1 MAAGNLKQIGPYEI
15 RGVLG
20 EGGMATVYRAY
31 QPSLAREV
39 AIKVMSS
46 RFTDD
51 ETFVARFRREA
62 LAISRLKHPN
72 ILSIYDS
79 GQEGATPYIVTELL
93 DGKTLRERMGQPI
106 ELKAAANYLRQL
118 ASALDYAH
126 ENGIIHRDVKPSN
139 VLMGDQNRVVLSD
152 FGIVKL
158 LEGGNTLTATGFGV
172 GTPDYMSPEQGTG
185 EKLDGRSD
193 QYALGVVLYEMLT
206 GVTPFRGDTP
216 LVVMMGHVNKPLPD
230 PRQYNTR
237 LTPQIVTVLNKVL
250 SKRPSDRYRTCLEF
264 AEAFEQTINPTQNW
278 LPATQPEMPTQ
289 VTAPSPISPQQAYQ
303 YALEKE
309 RSGAYQTAFE
319 TLVDLQRV
327 NPNFAD
333 VPQKLARY
341 QQMNYHY
348 TGAQTLYKT
357 GLASAADATQVSSAP
372 PTELR
377 SYQPPVSTA
386 ATEVRSYPNNYT
398 PPPLSHTPSGGYQY
412 AQPKKGNGGLIAAL
426 IGGAVLL
433 IGGAVVAVLLLTGN
447 KPDPT
452 KQASLTPAATV
463 TTTASATQGANTN
476 IPTVTTAA
484 TTSAPPATTAP
495 ATTTAVGPKDP
506 AAAQVQ
512 DLSSKLYNGQADFK
526 TTIDK
531 LRALIKQNPNSWL
544 ANRELGIALYLWNRE
559 GGEDLALQNAIK
571 QNDKDAKSHAYLSM
585 VYHDGY
591 ASEKALTEATRAI
604 ELDPNDPDARAAYSM
619 ALGGAGSGTDRS
631 LTEAKKA
638 LELDSNGLWPR
649 WASFLA
655 NLDAGQ
661 NDEALKHI
669 DFLIGKFSSMAT
681 FYSAKGGLYRDQSDY
696 DNAKIWYD
704 KALAID
710 PQYPYAHS
718 GLGWIYYYQGDYDK
732 SLAEFIATTK
742 ANDSYDGGHTGAG
755 YALSAKSRYDEAIDQ
770 FKRAIQINVKAID
783 AHNGMAFTYIYKGDA
798 AKDTNQRNQ
807 FYNQAIESA
816 DNALK
821 YLPAYVDAT
830 FNKGRALYSLNRYT
844 EAEPLLKKVIENRPK
859 SSFYRIVLAYNY
871 YAQKKYAEAKIEA
884 QEILKNDPSYKSAS
898 QLLDDIK
905 KATGS

>member
-1 MAAGNLKQIGPYEI
+1 
-15 RGVLG
+15 
-20 EGGMATVYRAY
+20 MATVYRAY
-31 QPSLAREV
+31 QPNLAREV

-46 RFTDD
+46 QFTDD

-126 ENGIIHRDVKPSN
+126 EHGIIHRDVKPSN

-230 PRQYNTR
+230 PRQFNTR
-237 LTPQIVTVLNKVL
+237 LTPQIVAVLTKVL
-250 SKRPSDRYRTCLEF
+250 SKRPTDRYRTCTEF
-264 AEAFEQTINPTQNW
+264 TDAFEQAISPTTQNW
-278 LPATQPEMPTQ
+278 APATQPEMPTQ
-289 VTAPSPISPQQAYQ
+289 VTVSPAITPQQAYQ
-303 YALEKE
+303 YALDKE
-309 RSGAYQTAFE
+309 RMGAYQTAFE

-333 VPQKLARY
+333 VPQRLARY
-341 QQMNYHY
+341 QQMNYRY

-357 GLASAADATQVSSAP
+357 GLVSSTDATQVSNTPSA
-372 PTELR
+372 ELR
-377 SYQPPVSTA
+377 NYQPPVSTA
-386 ATEVRSYPNNYT
+386 ATEVRPFANQYT
-398 PPPLSHTPSGGYQY
+398 PPPISQTPAGGYQY
-412 AQPKKGNGGLIAAL
+412 QQPKKSNGGLIAVL
-426 IGGAVLL
+426 IA
-433 IGGAVVAVLLLTGN
+433 GAVVIIGGIVVAMLLLTGN

-452 KQASLTPAATV
+452 KQASLSPAVTV
-463 TTTASATQGANTN
+463 ATTTATTTQSATTN
-476 IPTVTTAA
+476 VPVTTAVL
-484 TTSAPPATTAP
+484 TTAPPATTAVVS
-495 ATTTAVGPKDP
+495 TTAVGPKDP
-506 AAAQVQ
+506 AATQVQ

-531 LRALIKQNPNSWL
+531 LRAVVRQFPNSWL
-544 ANRELGIALYLWNRE
+544 ASRELGIALYLWNRE
-559 GGEDLALQNAIK
+559 AGEDVALANAIK
-571 QNDKDAKSHAYLSM
+571 LNDKDAKSHAYLAM

-591 ASEKALTEATRAI
+591 NSEKALTEATRAI
-604 ELDPNDPDARAAYSM
+604 ELDPKDPDARAAYSM

-638 LELDSNGLWPR
+638 LDLDSNALWPR
-649 WASFLA
+649 WAAFLA
-655 NLDAGQ
+655 SLDAGQ
-661 NDEALKHI
+661 NDEALTHI
-669 DFLIGKFSSMAT
+669 NFLIGKFSSMAT

-718 GLGWIYYYQGDYDK
+718 GLGWIYYYQENYDK
-732 SLAEFIATTK
+732 SLAEFVAATK
-742 ANDSYDGGHTGAG
+742 ANDSYDAGHTGAG

-783 AHNGMAFTYIYKGDA
+783 AYNGMAFTFIYKGDA

-821 YLPAYVDAT
+821 YLPTYIDAT

-871 YAQKKYAEAKIEA
+871 YAQKKYAESKTEA
-884 QEILKNDPSYKSAS
+884 QEILKNDPSYTRAS